1 MKYCISVNGVDGSG
15 KTTQIQLLKKYN
27 PEIIEIFGG
36 LENYYPFKNS
46 TDNGSFEW
54 WFYDSTPEEFCE
66 IMYASIKE
74 RERDINNSCKP
85 IVLIDKGLDN
95 FDARIE
101 ATLKYKGLSKQKA
114 RSMIQEYKAKY
125 LIQDNEDV
133 KLFFNIS
140 DTTKERI
147 AITKNRVMKSMHN
160 DKAQMYQFYQL
171 MQNEIIDEQISN
183 GIYHIFDAKGN
194 IEDVNAHLKDLIIEI
209 MMQNIT
215 IPKDKK
221 IYALGGMSECGKS
234 GAGEYLSR
242 NHNIWNMKLKYFNQQ
257 IVQKYGMK
265 DIFSN
270 EKEFVSVLLIEEI
283 VLMLNTHYYKGKI
296 SIESLHNFDITQE
309 LKKYFGDSLEI
320 VYIDT
325 NYKNRVV
332 RTAMGEGISIE
343 KAKEQVDQKDKIKS
357 SVGAD
362 RIKDIADVIID
373 NNCSQMKFK
382 EQLDSIAIDNIKY
395 MGNLKSV
402 DDFAIP
408 DEYEKTLKQFY
419 DNVRME
425 LQEDIKLFLVTGSC
439 ARGCV
444 NAGWSDIDVIMVVDE
459 NDYNTRN
466 KISKATTLSKI
477 KIGTTVYNTSEFKQK
492 KIDLKTAYAIY
503 EMEHERLN
511 PTICDEGLEI
521 PVITDNELKEICNK
535 IIPDSLHKLR
545 RLLYNTDNIEQ
556 KNANTIFKELS
567 HLMRDYLLQE
577 NINATDYQDVF
588 DKFAKKFEVEKFDT
602 EGFISKNGEQ
612 SIVGYCNNIIDTLT
626 KDTKAMIKYKDNE
639 KENEL

>member
-15 KTTQIQLLKKYN
+15 KTTQIQLLQKYN
-27 PEIIEIFGG
+27 PEIIEIFEG
-36 LENYYPFKNS
+36 LENYYLFKNS

-74 RERDINNSCKP
+74 RERDIKNSCKP

-147 AITKNRVMKSMHN
+147 DITKNRVMKSMHN
-160 DKAQMYQFYQL
+160 DKAQTYQFYQL

-194 IEDVNAHLKDLIIEI
+194 IEDVNARLKDLIIEI

-215 IPKDKK
+215 VPKDRK

-257 IVQKYGMK
+257 IAQKYGMK

-309 LKKYFGDSLEI
+309 LKKYFGDSLKI

-343 KAKEQVDQKDKIKS
+343 EAKEQVDQKDKIKS

-408 DEYEKTLKQFY
+408 DEYEKALKQFY
-419 DNVRME
+419 DNVRRE

-459 NDYNTRN
+459 NDCNTRN
-466 KISKATTLSKI
+466 KISKATALSKI
-477 KIGTTVYNTSEFKQK
+477 KIGTTVYNTSELKQK
-492 KIDLKTAYAIY
+492 KIDLKTAYAIH

-545 RLLYNTDNIEQ
+545 RLLYNADNIEQ
-556 KNANTIFKELS
+556 NNANTIFKELS

-588 DKFAKKFEVEKFDT
+588 DKFAEKFEVEKFDT
-602 EGFISKNGEQ
+602 EGFIHKKGEQ

-626 KDTKAMIKYKDNE
+626 KDTKPMIKDKDNE
-639 KENEL
+639 KEN